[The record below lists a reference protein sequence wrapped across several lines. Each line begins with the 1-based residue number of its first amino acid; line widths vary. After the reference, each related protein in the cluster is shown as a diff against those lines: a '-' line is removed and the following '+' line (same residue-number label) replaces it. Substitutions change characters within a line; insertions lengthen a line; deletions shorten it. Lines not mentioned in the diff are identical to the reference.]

1 MRALSPK
8 ARKKDRGQSKM
19 DVKVSAAKQIRG
31 SVRTAGDK
39 SVSHR
44 YAMLAGIAEGT
55 SEFENF
61 SSSADCASTLACM
74 EALGARVRR
83 NGNHVEVEGVGGK
96 LQAPLR
102 ELDCGNSGSTM
113 RMLSG
118 IVAAQPFTSVMIGDA
133 SLSKRPMRRIIEPLE
148 KMGARI
154 DSHDGC
160 APLTIHGTRLKAM
173 EYQPPV
179 ASAQVKSCV
188 LLAGLFAEGETAV
201 NEPIRTRD
209 HTELALRAFGAE
221 LRRDGNRVSL
231 RGGQKLSAIKAY
243 VPGDLSSVT
252 FFLCAAAL
260 FPGSSLVVDSVL
272 LNPTRSVVLDVMAD
286 MGVKVSFLK
295 VEEQHGELVGTMQVE
310 GGVFQGG
317 EIGGE
322 QSAALIDELPAI
334 AAVAPYSQRGL
345 VIRDAAELRVKESDR
360 IRAVVDNLR
369 AMGAEVEE
377 FPDGMKIPGG
387 QTLRGAAVESF
398 DDHRIAMAFA
408 VAGLRAEGETTI
420 RGAEAVAVSFPEF
433 FEALRRVS
441 E

>member
-1 MRALSPK
+1 
-8 ARKKDRGQSKM
+8 M
-19 DVKVSAAKQIRG
+19 DVRVGEAKQIRG

-44 YAMLAGIAEGT
+44 YALLAGIADGT

-61 SSSADCASTLACM
+61 SSSADCASSLGCM

-83 NGNHVEVEGVGGK
+83 DGNHVEVDGVGGA
-96 LQAPLR
+96 LRAPVR

-118 IVAAQPFTSVMIGDA
+118 IVAAQPFTSVMVGDA
-133 SLSKRPMRRIIEPLE
+133 SLSKRPMRRVIDPLIR
-148 KMGARI
+148 MGAKI

-160 APLTIHGTRLKAM
+160 APLTIYGAKLKAM
-173 EYQPPV
+173 EYEPPV

-188 LLAGLFAEGETAV
+188 LLAGIFAEGMTTV
-201 NEPIRTRD
+201 HEPMRTRD
-209 HTELALRAFGAE
+209 HTELALQAFGGE
-221 LRRDGNRVSL
+221 VLRDGNRVSV
-231 RGGQKLSAIKAY
+231 RGGQKLRAVKAY

-272 LNPTRSVVLDVMAD
+272 LNPTRSVVLDVLAG
-286 MGVKVSFLK
+286 MGVAIRFLK
-295 VEEQHGELVGTMQVE
+295 VEEQYGELIGTMQAE

-317 EIGGE
+317 EIRGA

-334 AAVAPYSQRGL
+334 AAVAPYSVRGIE
-345 VIRDAAELRVKESDR
+345 IRDAAELRVKECDR
-360 IRAVVDNLR
+360 IAAVVRNLR

-377 FPDGMKIPGG
+377 FPDGMRIPGG
-387 QTLRGAAVESF
+387 QKLHGASIESF

-408 VAGLRAEGETTI
+408 VAALRAEGESTI
-420 RGAEAVAVSFPEF
+420 RGAESVAVSFPEF
-433 FEALRRVS
+433 FDALGKVV

>member
-1 MRALSPK
+1 
-8 ARKKDRGQSKM
+8 M

-31 SVRTAGDK
+31 SVRTGGDK

-61 SSSADCASTLACM
+61 SSSADCASTLGCM
-74 EALGARVRR
+74 EGLGARVRR
-83 NGNHVEVEGVGGK
+83 NGSHVEVDGVGGA
-96 LQAPLR
+96 LLAPSR

-118 IVAAQPFTSVMIGDA
+118 VLAAQPFTSVMTGDA
-133 SLSKRPMRRIIEPLE
+133 SLSKRPMRRVIDPLQ

-154 DSHDGC
+154 DSNGGC
-160 APLTIHGTRLKAM
+160 APLTIHGTKLKAM

-188 LLAGLFAEGETAV
+188 LLAGLFAEGETTV
-201 NEPIRTRD
+201 IEPVRTRD
-209 HTELALRAFGAE
+209 HTELALRAFGGE
-221 LRRDGNRVSL
+221 VSRVGERVSV
-231 RGGQKLSAIKAY
+231 RGGQKLHAIKVY

-260 FPGSSLVVDSVL
+260 FPGSNVVVDSVL
-272 LNPTRSVVLDVMAD
+272 LNPTRSVVLDVLSG
-286 MGVKVSFLK
+286 MGVKINFIK
-295 VEEQHGELVGTMQVE
+295 VEEQYGELIGTMQAE
-310 GGVFQGG
+310 GGVFMGG
-317 EIGGE
+317 VIRGA

-334 AAVAPYSQRGL
+334 AAVAPYSVHG
-345 VIRDAAELRVKESDR
+345 VEIRDAAELRVKECDR
-360 IRAVVDNLR
+360 IAAVVQNLR

-377 FPDGMKIPGG
+377 FPDGMRIPGR
-387 QTLRGAAVESF
+387 QNLHGAEVESF

-408 VAGLRAEGETTI
+408 IAGLRAEGDTTI
-420 RGAEAVAVSFPEF
+420 KGAESVAVSFPEF
-433 FEALRRVS
+433 FEALRKVV

>member
-1 MRALSPK
+1 
-8 ARKKDRGQSKM
+8 M

-31 SVRTAGDK
+31 SVRTGGDK

-61 SSSADCASTLACM
+61 SSSADCASTLGCM
-74 EALGARVRR
+74 EGLGARVRR
-83 NGNHVEVEGVGGK
+83 NGSHVEVDGVCGA
-96 LQAPLR
+96 LLAPSR

-118 IVAAQPFTSVMIGDA
+118 VLAAQPFTSVMTGDA
-133 SLSKRPMRRIIEPLE
+133 SLSKRPMRRVIDPLQ

-154 DSHDGC
+154 DSNGGC
-160 APLTIHGTRLKAM
+160 APLTIHGTKLKAM

-188 LLAGLFAEGETAV
+188 LLAGLFAEGETTV
-201 NEPIRTRD
+201 IEPVRTRD
-209 HTELALRAFGAE
+209 HTELALRAFGGE
-221 LRRDGNRVSL
+221 VSRVGERVSV
-231 RGGQKLSAIKAY
+231 RGGQKLHAIKVY

-260 FPGSSLVVDSVL
+260 FPGSNVVVDSVL
-272 LNPTRSVVLDVMAD
+272 LNPTRSVVLDVLSG
-286 MGVKVSFLK
+286 MGVKINFIK
-295 VEEQHGELVGTMQVE
+295 VEEQYGELIGTMQAE
-310 GGVFQGG
+310 GGVFMGG
-317 EIGGE
+317 VIRGA

-334 AAVAPYSQRGL
+334 AAVAPYSVHG
-345 VIRDAAELRVKESDR
+345 VEIRDAAELRVKECDR
-360 IRAVVDNLR
+360 IAAVVQNLR

-377 FPDGMKIPGG
+377 FPDGMRIPGR
-387 QTLRGAAVESF
+387 QNLHGAEVESF

-408 VAGLRAEGETTI
+408 IAGLRAEGDTTI
-420 RGAEAVAVSFPEF
+420 KGAESVAVSFPEF
-433 FEALRRVS
+433 FEALRKVV

>member
-1 MRALSPK
+1 
-8 ARKKDRGQSKM
+8 M
-19 DVKVSAAKQIRG
+19 DVRVRAAKQIQG

-61 SSSADCASTLACM
+61 SSSADCASTLGCM
-74 EALGARVRR
+74 EAMGARVRR
-83 NGNHVEVEGVGGK
+83 KGNYVEVDGVAGL
-96 LQAPLR
+96 LQAPER
-102 ELDCGNSGSTM
+102 PLDCGNSGSTI

-118 IVAAQPFTSVMIGDA
+118 VVAAQPFTSVMIGDA
-133 SLSKRPMRRIIEPLE
+133 SLSKRPMRRVIDPLQ
-148 KMGARI
+148 KMGAKI

-160 APLTIHGTRLKAM
+160 APLTIHGAKLKAM
-173 EYQPPV
+173 EYEPPV

-188 LLAGLFAEGETAV
+188 LLAGLFAEGETSV
-201 NEPIRTRD
+201 IEPVRTRD

-221 LRRDGNRVSL
+221 VTRDGNRVSV
-231 RGGQKLSAIKAY
+231 RGGQKLHAVKAY

-272 LNPTRSVVLDVMAD
+272 LNPTRSVVLDVLAG
-286 MGVKVSFLK
+286 MGVKINFIK
-295 VEEQHGELVGTMQVE
+295 VEEQYGELVGTMQAE
-310 GGVFQGG
+310 GGIFQGG
-317 EIGGE
+317 EIRGA

-334 AAVAPYSQRGL
+334 AAIAPYSVRG
-345 VIRDAAELRVKESDR
+345 VEIRDAAELRVKESDR
-360 IRAVVDNLR
+360 IAAVVRNLH

-377 FPDGMKIPGG
+377 FPDGMRSPGG
-387 QTLRGAAVESF
+387 QTLRGGEVESF

-408 VAGLRAEGETTI
+408 VAALRAEGDTI
-420 RGAEAVAVSFPEF
+420 IHGAEAVAVSFPEF
-433 FEALRRVS
+433 FDALSSVVK
-441 E
+441 

>member
-1 MRALSPK
+1 
-8 ARKKDRGQSKM
+8 M

-61 SSSADCASTLACM
+61 SSSADCASTLGCM

-83 NGNHVEVEGVGGK
+83 NGNHVEVDGVGGA
-96 LQAPLR
+96 LSAPAR

-118 IVAAQPFTSVMIGDA
+118 VVAAQPFTSVMIGDA
-133 SLSKRPMRRIIEPLE
+133 SLSKRPMRRVIDPLQR
-148 KMGARI
+148 MGAKI

-160 APLTIHGTRLKAM
+160 APLTIHGAKLKAM

-188 LLAGLFAEGETAV
+188 LLAGLFAEGETTVMNRCA
-201 NEPIRTRD
+201 RATTRNW
-209 HTELALRAFGAE
+209 RCKAFGGE
-221 LRRDGNRVSL
+221 VLRDGDRVSV
-231 RGGQKLSAIKAY
+231 RGGQKLRAVKAY

-272 LNPTRSVVLDVMAD
+272 LNPTRSVVLDVLSG
-286 MGVKVSFLK
+286 MGVKINFLK
-295 VEEQHGELVGTMQVE
+295 VEEQYGELIGTMQAE

-317 EIGGE
+317 VIRGA

-334 AAVAPYSQRGL
+334 AAVAPYSVKG
-345 VIRDAAELRVKESDR
+345 VEIRDAAELRVKESDR
-360 IRAVVDNLR
+360 IEAVVRNLR

-377 FPDGMKIPGG
+377 FPDGMRIPGG
-387 QTLRGAAVESF
+387 QKLA
-398 DDHRIAMAFA
+398 
-408 VAGLRAEGETTI
+408 
-420 RGAEAVAVSFPEF
+420 
-433 FEALRRVS
+433 RRRS
-441 E
+441 RKL

>member
-1 MRALSPK
+1 
-8 ARKKDRGQSKM
+8 M
-19 DVKVSAAKQIRG
+19 DVRVRAAKQVQG

-61 SSSADCASTLACM
+61 SSSADCASTLGCM
-74 EALGARVRR
+74 EAMGARVRR
-83 NGNHVEVEGVGGK
+83 KGNHVEVDGVAGA
-96 LQAPLR
+96 LQAPER
-102 ELDCGNSGSTM
+102 PLDCGNSGSTM

-118 IVAAQPFTSVMIGDA
+118 VVAAQPFTSVMIGDA
-133 SLSKRPMRRIIEPLE
+133 SLSKRPMRRVIDPLQ
-148 KMGARI
+148 KMGAKI

-160 APLTIHGTRLKAM
+160 APLTIHGAKLKAM
-173 EYQPPV
+173 EYEPPV

-188 LLAGLFAEGETAV
+188 LLAGLFAEGETTV
-201 NEPIRTRD
+201 VEPVRTRD

-221 LRRDGNRVSL
+221 VTRDGNRVSV
-231 RGGQKLSAIKAY
+231 RGGQKLRAVKTY

-260 FPGSSLVVDSVL
+260 FPGSNLVVDSVL
-272 LNPTRSVVLDVMAD
+272 LNPTRSVVLDVLSG
-286 MGVKVSFLK
+286 MGVKINFLK
-295 VEEQHGELVGTMQVE
+295 VEEQYGEMVGTMQAE
-310 GGVFQGG
+310 GGIFQGG
-317 EIGGE
+317 EIRGA

-334 AAVAPYSQRGL
+334 AAVAPYSVRG
-345 VIRDAAELRVKESDR
+345 VEIRDAAELRVKESDR
-360 IRAVVDNLR
+360 IAAVVHNLR

-387 QTLRGAAVESF
+387 QKLRGGRVESF

-408 VAGLRAEGETTI
+408 VAALRAEGDTI
-420 RGAEAVAVSFPEF
+420 IHGAEAVAVSFPEF
-433 FEALRRVS
+433 FDALSGVVK
-441 E
+441 

>member
-1 MRALSPK
+1 
-8 ARKKDRGQSKM
+8 M

-61 SSSADCASTLACM
+61 SSSADCASTLGCM
-74 EALGARVRR
+74 AALGAKVRH
-83 NGNHVEVEGVGGK
+83 NGNHVEVEGCGGALSAPVGD
-96 LQAPLR
+96 
-102 ELDCGNSGSTM
+102 LDCGNSGSTM

-118 IVAAQPFTSVMIGDA
+118 VVASQPFTSVMIGDA
-133 SLSKRPMRRIIEPLE
+133 SLSKRPMRRVIDPLQQ
-148 KMGARI
+148 MGARI

-160 APLTIHGTRLKAM
+160 APLTIHGAKLKSM

-188 LLAGLFAEGETAV
+188 LLAGLFADGETTV
-201 NEPIRTRD
+201 IEPVRTRD
-209 HTELALRAFGAE
+209 HTELAIKAFGGE
-221 LRRDGNRVSL
+221 VRRDGERVSIS
-231 RGGQKLSAIKAY
+231 GGQKLHAVKAY

-272 LNPTRSVVLDVMAD
+272 LNPTRSVVLDVLSG
-286 MGVKVSFLK
+286 MGVTIKFLK
-295 VEEQHGELVGTMQVE
+295 VEDQYGELIGTMQAE

-317 EIGGE
+317 VIRGA

-334 AAVAPYSQRGL
+334 AAIAPFSAKG
-345 VIRDAAELRVKESDR
+345 VEIRDAAELRVKESDR
-360 IRAVVDNLR
+360 IDAVVRNLR

-377 FPDGMKIPGG
+377 FPDGMFIPGG
-387 QTLRGAAVESF
+387 QKLHGAQVESF

-408 VAGLRAEGETTI
+408 VAALRAEGETTI
-420 RGAEAVAVSFPEF
+420 KGAEAVAVSFPEF
-433 FEALRRVS
+433 FDALEKVV

>member
-1 MRALSPK
+1 ME
-8 ARKKDRGQSKM
+8 
-19 DVKVSAAKQIRG
+19 VKVGAAKQIRG

-74 EALGARVRR
+74 EAMGARVRR
-83 NGNHVEVEGVGGK
+83 NGNRVEVDGTGGA
-96 LQAPLR
+96 LSAPAR
-102 ELDCGNSGSTM
+102 DLDCGNSGSTM

-118 IVAAQPFTSVMIGDA
+118 VVAAQPFTSVMMGDA
-133 SLSKRPMRRIIEPLE
+133 SLSKRPMRRVIEPLQL
-148 KMGARI
+148 MGAKI
-154 DSHDGC
+154 ESNDGC
-160 APLTIHGTRLKAM
+160 APLKIYGAKLKGIS
-173 EYQPPV
+173 YQPPV

-188 LLAGLFAEGETAV
+188 LLAGLFAEGETTV
-201 NEPIRTRD
+201 IEPVRTRD
-209 HTELALRAFGAE
+209 HTELALKAFGGE
-221 LRRDGNRVSL
+221 TTRSGERISVQ
-231 RGGQKLSAIKAY
+231 GGQKLRALKAY

-272 LNPTRSVVLDVMAD
+272 LNPTRSVVLDVIAG
-286 MGVKVSFLK
+286 MGPKINFLK
-295 VEEQHGELVGTMQVE
+295 VEEQFGELIGTMQIE
-310 GGVFQGG
+310 GGIFTGG
-317 EIGGE
+317 VISGA

-334 AAVAPYSQRGL
+334 AAIAPYSTNGVEIRG
-345 VIRDAAELRVKESDR
+345 ATELRVKESDR
-360 IRAVVDNLR
+360 IHAVVRNLR

-387 QTLRGAAVESF
+387 QRLHGAVIESF

-408 VAGLRAEGETTI
+408 VAALRAEGETTI
-420 RGAEAVAVSFPEF
+420 RNAESVAVSFPEF
-433 FEALRRVS
+433 FEALGRVT

>member
-1 MRALSPK
+1 
-8 ARKKDRGQSKM
+8 M
-19 DVKVSAAKQIRG
+19 DVRVSPAKQIRG

-44 YAMLAGIAEGT
+44 YAMLAGIAGGT

-61 SSSADCASTLACM
+61 STSADCASTLACM

-83 NGNHVEVEGVGGK
+83 EGNHVEVDGVAGA
-96 LQAPLR
+96 LLTPTR

-118 IVAAQPFTSVMIGDA
+118 VVAAQPFTSVMIGDA
-133 SLSKRPMRRIIEPLE
+133 SLSRRPMRRVIDPLCQ
-148 KMGARI
+148 MGARI
-154 DSHDGC
+154 DSRDGC
-160 APLTIHGTRLKAM
+160 APLVIHGARLKAM
-173 EYQPPV
+173 AYEPPV

-188 LLAGLFAEGETAV
+188 LLAGLFAEGETTV
-201 NEPIRTRD
+201 IEPVRTRD

-221 LRRDGNRVSL
+221 VRRDGPRVSVL
-231 RGGQKLSAIKAY
+231 GGQKLRAVKAY

-272 LNPTRSVVLDVMAD
+272 LNPTRSVVLDVLAS
-286 MGVKVSFLK
+286 MGVTISFLK
-295 VEEQHGELVGTMQVE
+295 MEEQFGELVGTLQAE
-310 GGVFQGG
+310 GGVFRGG
-317 EIGGE
+317 SIRGA

-334 AAVAPYSQRGL
+334 AAVAPYSTQG
-345 VIRDAAELRVKESDR
+345 VEIRDAAELRVKECDR
-360 IRAVVDNLR
+360 IGAVVRNLR

-377 FPDGMKIPGG
+377 FPDGMRIPGG
-387 QTLRGAAVESF
+387 QKLHGAEVESF

-408 VAGLRAEGETTI
+408 VAALRAEGETTI
-420 RGAEAVAVSFPEF
+420 KGAEAVAVSFPEF
-433 FEALRRVS
+433 FEALGQVVR
-441 E
+441 

>member
-1 MRALSPK
+1 
-8 ARKKDRGQSKM
+8 M
-19 DVKVSAAKQIRG
+19 DVRVGAAKQIRG

-44 YAMLAGIAEGT
+44 YALLAGIAEGT

-61 SSSADCASTLACM
+61 SSSADCASSLGCM

-83 NGNHVEVEGVGGK
+83 NGNHVEVDGVGGE
-96 LQAPLR
+96 LSAPRR

-118 IVAAQPFTSVMIGDA
+118 VVAAHPFTSVMIGDA
-133 SLSKRPMRRIIEPLE
+133 SLSKRPMRRVIDPLQR
-148 KMGARI
+148 MGARI
-154 DSHDGC
+154 ESHDGC
-160 APLTIHGTRLKAM
+160 APLTIHGAKLKAM
-173 EYQPPV
+173 AYEPPV

-188 LLAGLFAEGETAV
+188 LLAGLFAEGETTV
-201 NEPIRTRD
+201 IEPVRTRD
-209 HTELALRAFGAE
+209 HTELALRAFGGE
-221 LRRDGNRVSL
+221 VLRDGPRVSV
-231 RGGQKLSAIKAY
+231 RGGQKLRAVKAY

-272 LNPTRSVVLDVMAD
+272 LNPTRSVVLDVLAG
-286 MGVKVSFLK
+286 MGVKISFLK
-295 VEEQHGELVGTMQVE
+295 VEEQYGELIGTMQAE
-310 GGVFQGG
+310 GGVFKGG
-317 EIGGE
+317 VIRGA

-334 AAVAPYSQRGL
+334 AAVAPYSVQGL
-345 VIRDAAELRVKESDR
+345 EIRDAAELRVKESDR
-360 IRAVVDNLR
+360 IAAVVCNLR

-387 QTLRGAAVESF
+387 QKLHGAVVESC

-408 VAGLRAEGETTI
+408 VAALRAEGETTI
-420 RGAEAVAVSFPEF
+420 RGAESVAVSFPEF
-433 FEALRRVS
+433 FEALGRVV

>member
-1 MRALSPK
+1 
-8 ARKKDRGQSKM
+8 M
-19 DVKVSAAKQIRG
+19 DVRVGAAKHIRG

-44 YAMLAGIAEGT
+44 YAMLAGIAAGK

-61 SSSADCASTLACM
+61 STSADCASTLGCM
-74 EALGARVRR
+74 EALGAKVRR
-83 NGNHVEVEGVGGK
+83 NGNHVEVEGVAGAVT
-96 LQAPLR
+96 APAR

-118 IVAAQPFTSVMIGDA
+118 VLAAQPFTSVMFGDA
-133 SLSKRPMRRIIEPLE
+133 SLSKRPMRRVIDPLQ
-148 KMGARI
+148 KMGAKI
-154 DSHDGC
+154 DSHNGC
-160 APLTIHGTRLKAM
+160 APLSIHGAKLKAM

-188 LLAGLFAEGETAV
+188 LLAGLFADGETTV
-201 NEPIRTRD
+201 IEPVRTRD
-209 HTELALRAFGAE
+209 HTELAIKAFGGE
-221 LRRDGNRVSL
+221 VVTNGDRVSIH
-231 RGGQKLSAIKAY
+231 GGQKLHAVKAY

-272 LNPTRSVVLDVMAD
+272 LNPTRSVVLDVLSG
-286 MGVKVSFLK
+286 MGVEIKFLK
-295 VEEQHGELVGTMQVE
+295 VEEQFGELVGTMQAEGGIFE
-310 GGVFQGG
+310 GGVIRGT
-317 EIGGE
+317 

-334 AAVAPYSQRGL
+334 AAVAPYSAKG
-345 VIRDAAELRVKESDR
+345 VEIRDAAELRVKECDR
-360 IRAVVDNLR
+360 INAVVHNLR

-377 FPDGMKIPGG
+377 LPDGMLIPGG
-387 QTLRGAAVESF
+387 QKLHGAKIESF

-408 VAGLRAEGETTI
+408 VAALRAEGETTI
-420 RGAEAVAVSFPEF
+420 QGAEAVAVSFPEF
-433 FEALRRVS
+433 FEALGKVV

>member
-1 MRALSPK
+1 
-8 ARKKDRGQSKM
+8 M
-19 DVKVSAAKQIRG
+19 DIKVSPAKQIRG
-31 SVRTAGDK
+31 SLRTAGDK

-61 SSSADCASTLACM
+61 STSADCANTLACM
-74 EALGARVRR
+74 ASMGARVRR
-83 NGNHVEVEGVGGK
+83 DGNHVEVDGVGGA
-96 LQAPLR
+96 LQAPTR

-118 IVAAQPFTSVMIGDA
+118 VVAAQPFTSVMSGDA
-133 SLSKRPMRRIIEPLE
+133 SLSKRPMRRVIEPLQ

-154 DSHDGC
+154 ESHDGC
-160 APLTIHGTRLKAM
+160 APLTIHGAKLKAM

-188 LLAGLFAEGETAV
+188 LLAGLFAEGNTTV
-201 NEPIRTRD
+201 IEPVRTRD

-221 LRRDGNRVSL
+221 VVRDGPRVSVC
-231 RGGQKLSAIKAY
+231 GGQKLSAVKAY

-272 LNPTRSVVLDVMAD
+272 LNPTRSVVLDVLAS
-286 MGVKVSFLK
+286 MGITISFLK
-295 VEEQHGELVGTMQVE
+295 VEEQFGELIGTMQAT

-317 EIGGE
+317 VIRGA
-322 QSAALIDELPAI
+322 QSASLIDELPAI
-334 AAVAPYSQRGL
+334 AAVAPYSVQG
-345 VIRDAAELRVKESDR
+345 VEIRDAAELRVKECDR
-360 IRAVVDNLR
+360 IDAVVRNLR

-377 FPDGMKIPGG
+377 FPDGMRIPGG
-387 QTLRGAAVESF
+387 QKLHGAEVESF

-408 VAGLRAEGETTI
+408 VAALRAEGETTI
-420 RGAEAVAVSFPEF
+420 RGAESVAVSFPEF
-433 FEALRRVS
+433 FEALGKVV

>member
-1 MRALSPK
+1 
-8 ARKKDRGQSKM
+8 M
-19 DVKVSAAKQIRG
+19 DVKVGSAKQIRG
-31 SVRTAGDK
+31 SLRTAGDK
-39 SVSHR
+39 SISHR

-83 NGNHVEVEGVGGK
+83 TGNHVEVDGVGGA
-96 LQAPLR
+96 LLAPAQA
-102 ELDCGNSGSTM
+102 LDCGNSGSTM

-118 IVAAQPFTSVMIGDA
+118 VLASQPFTSAMTGDA
-133 SLSKRPMRRIIEPLE
+133 SLSKRPMRRVIDPLCQ
-148 KMGARI
+148 MGAEI
-154 DSHDGC
+154 ESHGGC
-160 APLTIHGTRLKAM
+160 APLTIHGAKLEAM

-188 LLAGLFAEGETAV
+188 LLAGLFTQGVTTV
-201 NEPIRTRD
+201 IEPVRTRD
-209 HTELALRAFGAE
+209 HTELALKAFGAE
-221 LRRDGNRVSL
+221 VIRDGDRVSV
-231 RGGQKLSAIKAY
+231 RGGQKLHAIKAY

-260 FPGSSLVVDSVL
+260 FPGASLVVDSVL
-272 LNPTRSVVLDVMAD
+272 LNPTRSVVLDVLSG
-286 MGVKVSFLK
+286 MGVKINFLK
-295 VEEQHGELVGTMQVE
+295 VEEQYGELIGTMQVE

-317 EIGGE
+317 VIRGW

-334 AAVAPYSQRGL
+334 AAVAPYSVQG
-345 VIRDAAELRVKESDR
+345 VEIRDAAELRVKECDR
-360 IRAVVDNLR
+360 IAAVVRNLR

-377 FPDGMKIPGG
+377 FPDGMRIPGG
-387 QTLRGAAVESF
+387 QHLHGAAVESF

-408 VAGLRAEGETTI
+408 IAGLRAKGETTI
-420 RGAEAVAVSFPEF
+420 KGAEAVAVSFPEF
-433 FEALRRVS
+433 FEALQKVV

>member
-1 MRALSPK
+1 
-8 ARKKDRGQSKM
+8 M
-19 DVKVSAAKQIRG
+19 DVKVGAAKQIRG

-74 EALGARVRR
+74 EAMGARVRR
-83 NGNHVEVEGVGGK
+83 EGNHVEVDGTGGV
-96 LQAPLR
+96 LAAPAG

-118 IVAAQPFTSVMIGDA
+118 VVAAQPFTSVMTGDA
-133 SLSKRPMRRIIEPLE
+133 SLSRRPMRRVIEPLQE
-148 KMGARI
+148 MGAQI
-154 DSHDGC
+154 DSNDGC
-160 APLTIHGTRLKAM
+160 APLTIHGAKLKGIA
-173 EYQPPV
+173 YQPPV

-188 LLAGLFAEGETAV
+188 LLAGLFAEGETTV
-201 NEPIRTRD
+201 IEPVRTRD
-209 HTELALRAFGAE
+209 HTELALKAFGGE
-221 LRRDGNRVSL
+221 TTRTGDRISV
-231 RGGQKLSAIKAY
+231 RGGQKLKAVKGY

-252 FFLCAAAL
+252 FFLCAAAI

-272 LNPTRSVVLDVMAD
+272 LNPTRSVVLDVLAG
-286 MGVKVSFLK
+286 MGVKINFLK
-295 VEEQHGELVGTMQVE
+295 VEEQYGELIGTMQAE
-310 GGVFQGG
+310 GGIFQGG
-317 EIGGE
+317 VIYGA

-334 AAVAPYSQRGL
+334 AAVAPYSVDGVEIRG
-345 VIRDAAELRVKESDR
+345 ATELRVKESDR
-360 IRAVVDNLR
+360 IHAVVRNLR

-377 FPDGMKIPGG
+377 YPDGMRIPGG
-387 QTLRGAAVESF
+387 QRLHGAEIESF

-408 VAGLRAEGETTI
+408 VAALRAEGESTI
-420 RGAEAVAVSFPEF
+420 KNAESVAVSFPEF
-433 FEALRRVS
+433 FEALRKVV

>member
-1 MRALSPK
+1 ME
-8 ARKKDRGQSKM
+8 
-19 DVKVSAAKQIRG
+19 VKVGAAKQIRG

-74 EALGARVRR
+74 EAMGARVRR
-83 NGNHVEVEGVGGK
+83 NGNHVEVDGTGGS
-96 LQAPLR
+96 LAAPTH

-118 IVAAQPFTSVMIGDA
+118 VVAAQPFTSVMIGDA
-133 SLSKRPMRRIIEPLE
+133 SLSQRPMRRVIEPLQL
-148 KMGARI
+148 MGARI
-154 DSHDGC
+154 DSNEDC
-160 APLTIHGTRLKAM
+160 APLTIHGARLKGIA
-173 EYQPPV
+173 YQPPV

-188 LLAGLFAEGETAV
+188 LLAGLFAEGETTV
-201 NEPIRTRD
+201 IEPVRTRD
-209 HTELALRAFGAE
+209 HTELALKAFGGE
-221 LRRDGNRVSL
+221 TTRSGERVSV
-231 RGGQKLSAIKAY
+231 RGGQKLSALKAY

-272 LNPTRSVVLDVMAD
+272 LNPTRSVVLDVLAG
-286 MGVKVSFLK
+286 MGVKISFLK
-295 VEEQHGELVGTMQVE
+295 MEEQHGELIGTMQAEGGIFE
-310 GGVFQGG
+310 GGVIYGA
-317 EIGGE
+317 

-334 AAVAPYSQRGL
+334 AAVAPYSTKGVEIRG
-345 VIRDAAELRVKESDR
+345 ATELRVKESDR
-360 IRAVVDNLR
+360 IHAVVRNLR

-377 FPDGMKIPGG
+377 FPDGMRIPGG
-387 QTLRGAAVESF
+387 QRLHGAEIESF
-398 DDHRIAMAFA
+398 HDHRIAMAFA
-408 VAGLRAEGETTI
+408 VAALRAEGETTI
-420 RGAEAVAVSFPEF
+420 KNAESVAVSFPEF
-433 FEALRRVS
+433 FEALARVV

>member
-1 MRALSPK
+1 MPE
-8 ARKKDRGQSKM
+8 RGWGIDSM

-31 SVRTAGDK
+31 SVRTGGDK

-61 SSSADCASTLACM
+61 SSSADCASTLGCM
-74 EALGARVRR
+74 EGLGARVRR
-83 NGNHVEVEGVGGK
+83 NGSHVEVDGVCGA
-96 LQAPLR
+96 LLAPSR

-118 IVAAQPFTSVMIGDA
+118 VLAAQPFTSVMTGDA
-133 SLSKRPMRRIIEPLE
+133 SLSKRPMRRVIDPLQ

-154 DSHDGC
+154 DSNGGC
-160 APLTIHGTRLKAM
+160 APLTIHGTKLKAM

-188 LLAGLFAEGETAV
+188 LLAGLFAEGETTV
-201 NEPIRTRD
+201 IEPVRTRD
-209 HTELALRAFGAE
+209 HTELALRAFGGE
-221 LRRDGNRVSL
+221 VSRVGERVSV
-231 RGGQKLSAIKAY
+231 RGGQKLHAIKVY

-260 FPGSSLVVDSVL
+260 FPGSNVVVDSVL
-272 LNPTRSVVLDVMAD
+272 LNPTRSVVLDVLSG
-286 MGVKVSFLK
+286 MGVKINFIK
-295 VEEQHGELVGTMQVE
+295 VEEQYGELIGTMQAE
-310 GGVFQGG
+310 GGVFMGG
-317 EIGGE
+317 VIRGA

-334 AAVAPYSQRGL
+334 AAVAPYSVHG
-345 VIRDAAELRVKESDR
+345 VEIRDAAELRVKECDR
-360 IRAVVDNLR
+360 IAAVVQNLR

-377 FPDGMKIPGG
+377 FPDGMRIPGR
-387 QTLRGAAVESF
+387 QNLHGAEVESF

-408 VAGLRAEGETTI
+408 IAGLRAEGDTTI
-420 RGAEAVAVSFPEF
+420 KGAESVAVSFPEF
-433 FEALRRVS
+433 FEALRKVV

>member
-1 MRALSPK
+1 
-8 ARKKDRGQSKM
+8 M

-61 SSSADCASTLACM
+61 SSSADCASTLGCM
-74 EALGARVRR
+74 EAMGARVRR
-83 NGNHVEVEGVGGK
+83 NGNQVEVEGVGGA
-96 LQAPLR
+96 LQAPSR

-118 IVAAQPFTSVMIGDA
+118 IVAAQTFTSVMIGDA

-154 DSHDGC
+154 ESHDGC
-160 APLTIHGTRLKAM
+160 APLTIHGARLKAM

-188 LLAGLFAEGETAV
+188 LLAGLFADGETTV
-201 NEPIRTRD
+201 NEPVRTRD

-243 VPGDLSSVT
+243 IPGDLSSVT
-252 FFLCAAAL
+252 FFLCAAAV
-260 FPGSSLVVDSVL
+260 FPGSSLVIDSVL
-272 LNPTRSVVLDVMAD
+272 LNPTRSVVLDVMAG
-286 MGVKVSFLK
+286 MGVKISFLK
-295 VEEQHGELVGTMQVE
+295 VEEQHGELVGTLQLE

-334 AAVAPYSQRGL
+334 AAVAPYSERGL

-360 IRAVVDNLR
+360 IRAVVENLR

-377 FPDGMKIPGG
+377 FPDGMRVPGG
-387 QTLRGAAVESF
+387 QSLRGAPVESF

-433 FEALRRVS
+433 FEALRSVT

>member
-1 MRALSPK
+1 
-8 ARKKDRGQSKM
+8 M
-19 DVKVSAAKQIRG
+19 DVKVSPAKQLRG

-61 SSSADCASTLACM
+61 STSADCASTLGCM

-83 NGNHVEVEGVGGK
+83 DGNHVEVEGVGGA
-96 LQAPLR
+96 LRAPSR

-118 IVAAQPFTSVMIGDA
+118 VLAAQPFTSVMTGDA
-133 SLSKRPMRRIIEPLE
+133 SLSKRPMRRVIDPLQ

-154 DSHDGC
+154 ESQDGC
-160 APLTIHGTRLKAM
+160 APLIIHGAKLKGM

-188 LLAGLFAEGETAV
+188 LLAGLFAAGETTV
-201 NEPIRTRD
+201 SEPVRTRD

-221 LRRDGNRVSL
+221 VRREGNRVSL
-231 RGGQKLSAIKAY
+231 FGGQKLHGLKAY

-272 LNPTRSVVLDVMAD
+272 LNPTRSVVLDVMAG
-286 MGVKVSFLK
+286 MGIKIAFLK

-310 GGVFQGG
+310 GGKFQGG
-317 EIGGE
+317 EVRGE

-334 AAVAPYSQRGL
+334 AAVAPYSERGL
-345 VIRDAAELRVKESDR
+345 VIRDAEELRVKESDR
-360 IRAVVDNLR
+360 IAAVIHNLR

-377 FPDGMKIPGG
+377 FADGMLIPGG
-387 QTLRGAAVESF
+387 QQLYGAEVESF

-408 VAGLRAEGETTI
+408 VAALRARGETTI

-433 FEALRRVS
+433 FETLRRVA

>member
-1 MRALSPK
+1 
-8 ARKKDRGQSKM
+8 M
-19 DVKVSAAKQIRG
+19 DLKVSPAKQVRG

-61 SSSADCASTLACM
+61 STSADCASTLGCM

-83 NGNHVEVEGVGGK
+83 NGNHVEVEGVAGA
-96 LQAPLR
+96 LQAPVR

-118 IVAAQPFTSVMIGDA
+118 VVAAQPFTSTMIGDA
-133 SLSKRPMRRIIEPLE
+133 SLSKRPMRRVIEPLE

-154 DSHDGC
+154 DSHGGC
-160 APLTIHGTRLKAM
+160 APLTIQGAKLRAM
-173 EYQPPV
+173 EYTPPV

-188 LLAGLFAEGETAV
+188 LLAGLFADGETTV
-201 NEPIRTRD
+201 NEPVRTRD
-209 HTELALRAFGAE
+209 HTELALRAFGGE
-221 LRRDGNRVSL
+221 VRRDGNRVSVN
-231 RGGQKLSAIKAY
+231 GGQRLRALKAY

-252 FFLCAAAL
+252 FFLCAASI
-260 FPGSSLVVDSVL
+260 FPGSNLVVDAVL
-272 LNPTRSVVLDVMAD
+272 LNPTRSVVLDVLSG
-286 MGVKVSFLK
+286 MGLKVNFLK
-295 VEEQHGELVGTMQVE
+295 VDEQYGELVGTMQAE

-317 EIGGE
+317 TIRGE

-334 AAVAPYSQRGL
+334 AAIAPYSVRG
-345 VIRDAAELRVKESDR
+345 VEIRDAAELRVKESDR
-360 IRAVVDNLR
+360 ISAVVQNLR

-377 FPDGMKIPGG
+377 FPDGMRVPGG
-387 QTLRGAAVESF
+387 QKLHGARVESF

-408 VAGLRAEGETTI
+408 VSALRAEGDTTI
-420 RGAEAVAVSFPEF
+420 GGAEAVAVSFPEF
-433 FEALRRVS
+433 FEALQKVV
-441 E
+441 EQ